1 MAILALRWDAAA
13 LSGDVF
19 AATTDWPDLASAVVM
34 SLFTDRRAEPD
45 DVLPTQSGLVRAPL
59 PGYAARRGWWGDSE
73 GLFDGT
79 DRGRIGS
86 RLWLLGR
93 ETRRPDVLRRARLYA
108 EEALDWLV
116 EDGIAEA
123 VEVTAEFQGTD
134 RLSLLV
140 VIRRGLGP
148 GGDFTARYDWA
159 WRQVATV

>member
-13 LSGDVF
+13 LSGDI
-19 AATTDWPDLASAVVM
+19 AAAAADWPDLASAVVT

-45 DVLPTQSGLVRAPL
+45 DVLPTESGLVRTPL
-59 PGYAARRGWWGDSE
+59 PGHAARRGWWGDSE
-73 GLFDGT
+73 GQFDGA

-93 ETRRPDVLRRARLYA
+93 EKRRPDVLRRARLYA
-108 EEALDWLV
+108 EEALAWLID
-116 EDGIAEA
+116 DGIAEA
-123 VEVTAEFQGTD
+123 VEATAEFQGDD
-134 RLSLLV
+134 RLALLV

-159 WRQVATV
+159 WRQVAAV